1 MRAAVVGAGMAGV
14 TIARQLH
21 GQGHEVTV
29 FDKSKGT
36 GGRLSSRSW
45 NGGWIDHGSPYVTTS
60 SNVFAQ
66 YLQQALPEPLLQPWK
81 TDLSGVP
88 AADECPGYIGCPRN
102 SSITR
107 GLLGDIGFQPST
119 RIARLERRG
128 SGWELYNDGE
138 SLLGRWDLVVS
149 AVPAPQVLPLVHDL
163 PRMAAAVRKVRMEP
177 CWVAAVQLEAALSGI
192 ADVVVAP
199 HPALR
204 RIVRNSAK
212 PGRNNEHLYVVQAT
226 SDWSQEHLEIAPTEA
241 GAMLRDLFAAT
252 FSTPLPPALL
262 FAHRWRYAFAETP
275 LDQDFLW
282 SRSDNFGIC
291 GDWCRGRTV
300 EDAWSSAMTLAEQ
313 IGRDFG

>member
-1 MRAAVVGAGMAGV
+1 V
-14 TIARQLH
+14 
-21 GQGHEVTV
+21 
-29 FDKSKGT
+29 
-36 GGRLSSRSW
+36 
-45 NGGWIDHGSPYVTTS
+45 S
-60 SNVFAQ
+60 SNAFAQ
-66 YLQQALPEPLLQPWK
+66 YLQQALPDPFLQLWK
-81 TDLSGVP
+81 THISGIP
-88 AADECPGYIGCPRN
+88 AADEWPGYIGCPRN

-119 RIARLERRG
+119 RIARLERSG

-138 SLLGRWDLVVS
+138 SLLGRWDLVIS
-149 AVPAPQVLPLVHDL
+149 AVPAPQVLPLVHEL
-163 PRMAAAVRKVRMEP
+163 PQMAAAVRKVRMEP
-177 CWVAAVQLEAALSGI
+177 CWVAALQLDGPLPGI

-204 RIVRNSAK
+204 RIVLNSAK
-212 PGRNNEHLYVVQAT
+212 PGRNNEHLYLVQAT
-226 SDWSQEHLEIAPTEA
+226 SDWSQKHLEIAPGEA

-252 FSTPLPPALL
+252 FSRPLLPELL

-275 LDQDFLW
+275 LDQDCLW

-313 IGRDFG
+313 MYRDLS